1 MAPALTS
8 WGEETV
14 YDNFYFKLFIMG
26 LFSVDEILKS
36 DTEANDRINTLRKK
50 KRKLGIELEVLKEF
64 YAQHDVKVRQEL
76 AKENLEILSKFY

>member
-1 MAPALTS
+1 MLPNGPES
-8 WGEETV
+8 V
-14 YDNFYFKLFIMG
+14 YSNFYFKLFIMG

-76 AKENLEILSKFY
+76 AKENLEILSKF

>member
-1 MAPALTS
+1 MS
-8 WGEETV
+8 
-14 YDNFYFKLFIMG
+14 F
-26 LFSVDEILKS
+26 FSVDEILKS

-76 AKENLEILSKFY
+76 AKEKLKILSTFYLKFSCFILYPSLKMKFFNHT

>member
-1 MAPALTS
+1 
-8 WGEETV
+8 
-14 YDNFYFKLFIMG
+14 MG
-26 LFSVDEILKS
+26 LFSVDEILKC

-76 AKENLEILSKFY
+76 AKEKLEILSIFY